1 MYSSEFQT
9 NQNANEIDKIFVVIQ
24 VIKFFNFVDVY
35 FPLYINILSFY
46 ELEIALITDWSGLI
60 LRYQGCKLLF
70 LIYLYHVGDT
80 RALYQ
85 PL

>member
-46 ELEIALITDWSGLI
+46 ELEIVLITD
-60 LRYQGCKLLF
+60 
-70 LIYLYHVGDT
+70 
-80 RALYQ
+80 
-85 PL
+85 